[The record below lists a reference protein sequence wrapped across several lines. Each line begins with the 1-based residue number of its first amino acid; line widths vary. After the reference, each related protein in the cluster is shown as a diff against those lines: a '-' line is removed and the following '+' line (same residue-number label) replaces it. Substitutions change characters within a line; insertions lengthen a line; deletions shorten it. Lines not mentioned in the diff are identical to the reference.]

1 MADHKESR
9 MKHTPLYEVHKESGA
24 KMVDFFGWEMPLS
37 YSGVVDEHETV
48 RTTAGLFDIS
58 HMGRF
63 VFQGPQAEEG
73 LQKLVTRDL
82 RKLAPGAAC
91 YSVLCNTKGGILDD
105 IVVYKKASDDLLM
118 VVNASNRDKILD
130 WCKRHLSGVTNIKFQ
145 DRTEATAMLALQGP
159 ATMQILGQQ
168 NKHKPWHFHQSRLL
182 DQEVMIAQTGY
193 TGEPGVEIFVEA
205 SATVKLWK
213 GLMTRGQALGLKPA
227 GLGARDTLRLEMGYA
242 LYGND
247 IDEQTTPLEADL
259 GWVVDFDKP
268 DFIGK
273 SALQTQKEKGVEK
286 KLIGFKLLQPGV
298 PRKGYKI
305 YSDGKQIGT
314 VTSGNMSPMLNK
326 GIGMGYVQVGYCGFD
341 SEILIEIRDKVIPAV
356 VVKRPF
362 YQKK

>member
-1 MADHKESR
+1 
-9 MKHTPLYEVHKESGA
+9 MKRTPLYEVHKEARA
-24 KMVDFFGWEMPLS
+24 KIIEFFGWEMPLS

-82 RKLAPGAAC
+82 RKIAPGAAC
-91 YSVLCNTKGGILDD
+91 YSVLCNAKGGILDD
-105 IVVYKKASDDLLM
+105 IVVYKKASDDLMM
-118 VVNASNRDKILD
+118 VVNASNRDKILN
-130 WCKRHLSGVTNIKFQ
+130 WCKQHLKIQIQ
-145 DRTEATAMLALQGP
+145 DQTETVAMVALQGP
-159 ATMQILGQQ
+159 ATPQILGQQ
-168 NKHKPWHFHQSRLL
+168 DKLKPWHFHQMRLL
-182 DQEVMIAQTGY
+182 DQEVMMAHTGY
-193 TGEPGVEIFVEA
+193 TGEPGVEIFV
-205 SATVKLWK
+205 ATSLAPGLWK
-213 GLMTRGQALGLKPA
+213 GLMKRGEDLGLKPA

-259 GWVVDFDKP
+259 GWVVDLDKP

-273 SALQTQKEKGVEK
+273 EALRTQREKGVER

-305 YSDGKQIGT
+305 YSNGKQIGT

-326 GIGMGYVQVGYCGFD
+326 GIGMGYVQMAYAGLD

-362 YQKK
+362 YHKK

>member
-1 MADHKESR
+1 
-9 MKHTPLYEVHKESGA
+9 MKRTPLYEVHKESGA
-24 KMVDFFGWEMPLS
+24 RIIEFFGWEMPLS

-48 RTTAGLFDIS
+48 RITAGLFDIS

-63 VFQGPQAEEG
+63 VFQGPRAEEG

-82 RKLAPGAAC
+82 RKFASSAAC
-91 YSVLCNTKGGILDD
+91 YSVLCNPKGGILDD
-105 IVVYKKASDDLLM
+105 IVVYKKAADNFLM

-130 WCKRHLSGVTNIKFQ
+130 WCKRHLSGFTNIQLQ
-145 DRTEATAMLALQGP
+145 DRTEALAMLALQGP

-168 NKHKPWHFHQSRLL
+168 NKLKPWHFHQTRLL
-182 DQEVMIAQTGY
+182 DQEVMMAHTGY
-193 TGEPGVEIFVEA
+193 TGEPGVEIFAEA
-205 SATVKLWK
+205 SSAVRLWK
-213 GLMTRGQALGLKPA
+213 GLMERGKALGLKPA

-259 GWVVDFDKP
+259 AWVVDFDKP

-273 SALQTQKEKGVEK
+273 EVLQAQKKKGVDK
-286 KLIGFKLLQPGV
+286 KLIGFRLLQPGV

-305 YSDGKQIGT
+305 YSNGKQIGT

-326 GIGMGYVQVGYCGFD
+326 GIGMGYVQVAYSGLDC
-341 SEILIEIRDKVIPAV
+341 EILIEIRDKVIPAV

-362 YQKK
+362 YNKKL

>member
-1 MADHKESR
+1 
-9 MKHTPLYEVHKESGA
+9 MKRTPLYEVHKESGA
-24 KMVDFFGWEMPLS
+24 RMIEFFGWEMPLS

-58 HMGRF
+58 HMGRL

-73 LQKLVTRDL
+73 LQQLVTRDL
-82 RKLAPGAAC
+82 HKFAPGSAC
-91 YSVLCNTKGGILDD
+91 YSVICNSKGGILDD
-105 IVVYKKASDDLLM
+105 VVVYKKASDDFLM
-118 VVNASNRDKILD
+118 VVNASNRDKILN
-130 WCKRHLSGVTNIKFQ
+130 WCKRHLSGSADIQFQ

-159 ATMQILGQQ
+159 ATLQILGQQ
-168 NKHKPWHFHQSRLL
+168 NKLKPWHFHQTHLL
-182 DQEVMIAQTGY
+182 DQEVMMAQTGY

-205 SATVKLWK
+205 SSAVGLWK
-213 GLMTRGQALGLKPA
+213 GLMNTGGSLGLKPA

-259 GWVVDFDKP
+259 GWVVDFNKN

-273 SALQTQKEKGVEK
+273 GALQAQQKKGLDK

-305 YSDGKQIGT
+305 YSNGKQIGT

-326 GIGMGYVQVGYCGFD
+326 GIGMGYVQVAYSGLDC
-341 SEILIEIRDKVIPAV
+341 EILIEIRDKVIPAV